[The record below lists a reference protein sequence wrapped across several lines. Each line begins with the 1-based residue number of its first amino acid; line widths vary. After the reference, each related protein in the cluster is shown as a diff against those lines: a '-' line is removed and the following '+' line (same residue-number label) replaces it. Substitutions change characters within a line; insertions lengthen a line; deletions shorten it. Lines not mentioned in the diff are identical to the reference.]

1 MLSQLVKLNIF
12 ISLLDDEEDV
22 HYCGRCK
29 LSFTDLSD
37 YIKHKANKVCRD
49 ANKSTLTEVVNK
61 LHISAS
67 PSPEKS
73 KQNSTNVTGS
83 LTATAGEK
91 SQEDEER
98 SASPS
103 EKRVEVQFL
112 DPLVAGR
119 GDSGP
124 SAGNEDDGK
133 CSNCYLLYNLY
144 MYTVAPK

>member
-1 MLSQLVKLNIF
+1 M
-12 ISLLDDEEDV
+12 
-22 HYCGRCK
+22 
-29 LSFTDLSD
+29 SFTDISE
-37 YIKHKANKVCRD
+37 YIGHRVNKVCRD
-49 ANKSTLTEVVNK
+49 ANKGTLAEVVNK
-61 LHISAS
+61 LPISAS

-73 KQNSTNVTGS
+73 KQKSTNVTGS
-83 LTATAGEK
+83 LSANAGEK

-98 SASPS
+98 SASLS

-133 CSNCYLLYNLY
+133 CSIVIY
-144 MYTVAPK
+144 YTICTCTL